1 MSHNLGVI
9 GVQVSW
15 RTDTVYSL
23 FPILFD
29 TCVQLTA
36 SAGPFTPAKI
46 SGLSIGRVQDNVLT
60 LGCPGMDASH
70 ALPSSSAG
78 LSADHI
84 PLYFSCSLEHRA
96 VVWKYSRE
104 MMHLEWW
111 GGQTSGLNLVQVAD
125 ENAAVQAA
133 WAEPSADLTRAVV
146 WMALVPSALASVRN
160 KRSFCIKS
168 DHHCYHCLS
177 FLLSN

>member
-46 SGLSIGRVQDNVLT
+46 SRLSIGWVQDNVLT

-84 PLYFSCSLEHRA
+84 PLYFICSLEHRA

-111 GGQTSGLNLVQVAD
+111 WGQTSGLNLVQVAD
-125 ENAAVQAA
+125 ENAAVCNRPELSRVQT
-133 WAEPSADLTRAVV
+133 WPRSECEWPLYLRLWLPSETKDH
-146 WMALVPSALASVRN
+146 SV
-160 KRSFCIKS
+160 
-168 DHHCYHCLS
+168 H
-177 FLLSN
+177 